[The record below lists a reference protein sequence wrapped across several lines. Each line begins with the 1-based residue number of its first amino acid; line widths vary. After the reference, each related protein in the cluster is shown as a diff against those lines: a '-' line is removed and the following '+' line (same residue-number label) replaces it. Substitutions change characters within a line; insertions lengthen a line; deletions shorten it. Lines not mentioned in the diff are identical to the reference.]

1 MPRSASARNCT
12 TTGSGSSAASRIVTQ
27 RGFHAFAVPEVARG
41 PHVRPRGL
49 EGRPRFELEGG
60 SDTPGKIQVMGIVF
74 ASLFLVAQYESWAV
88 PAAVMLWFSVALLG
102 ALGGLAAAGIPI
114 DIDAQIGLV
123 LLIGLAAKNAI
134 LIVEFAKE
142 RREEGMSIQDA
153 ATEGTSQRF
162 RPVLMTAMAS
172 ILGVVPLVLA
182 TGAGAGSRQAIGA
195 TVLGG
200 LLVGT
205 LLGLLVIPL
214 LYILVQTLREAI
226 KRRLFGSTGN
236 PDESGTPTPSTGN

>member
-1 MPRSASARNCT
+1 
-12 TTGSGSSAASRIVTQ
+12 
-27 RGFHAFAVPEVARG
+27 
-41 PHVRPRGL
+41 
-49 EGRPRFELEGG
+49 
-60 SDTPGKIQVMGIVF
+60 
-74 ASLFLVAQYESWAV
+74 
-88 PAAVMLWFSVALLG
+88 
-102 ALGGLAAAGIPI
+102 
-114 DIDAQIGLV
+114 
-123 LLIGLAAKNAI
+123 
-134 LIVEFAKE
+134 
-142 RREEGMSIQDA
+142 MSIEDA

-205 LLGLLVIPL
+205 LAGLVIIPL

-226 KRRLFGSTGN
+226 KRRLFGSPGGSDADGPEAGETQQNGV
-236 PDESGTPTPSTGN
+236 PAPSSN